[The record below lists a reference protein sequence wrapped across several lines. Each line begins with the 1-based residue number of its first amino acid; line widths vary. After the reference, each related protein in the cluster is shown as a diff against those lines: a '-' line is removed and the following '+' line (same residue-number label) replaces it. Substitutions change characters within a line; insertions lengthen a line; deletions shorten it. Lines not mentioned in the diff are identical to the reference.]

1 MTCGMKNKKRNW
13 SWLLPVALIIAVL
26 ISIIFTALIWV
37 TPSHFQ
43 VFGSKSAPAAG
54 SVDKNVAGKQSITDV
69 YLPVSLTYYENDTRY
84 QLSSTKIDVIDL
96 VRRRVKNV
104 RIKKIT
110 KETFRSQEEYLKFLN
125 MNDSYSLNYS
135 APVTLGLFKNHMKSM
150 TKSDANYAFSRIL
163 VPLNRRGV
171 IYFMDDHSLNVYTA
185 RINVQAIGKMS
196 SLITRRDIKMVRVE
210 YRLFN
215 GHITKYFLQPIEVPK
230 SSYLINRENTGLF
243 VTRLIGSNEN
253 SSVTTREQKKQ
264 TIYTDDAG
272 QRMVIKNHN
281 GYVSYTNYAKE
292 IAEARHRSLYDS
304 LNLSFDRLKLLD
316 VALDDV
322 RYSEFDFQSKNATYR
337 SYINGFPIISADEY
351 GSYQVQITDSGNQH
365 LVFSL
370 YTLQVPVPADLNA
383 VQLPNT
389 DDVMESLKQSGID
402 MQKIN
407 NVQIGYRESKNESS
421 ALVIDLTP
429 TYFVKYNNVWI
440 DYRDLVHNEGG
451 SR

>member
-1 MTCGMKNKKRNW
+1 
-13 SWLLPVALIIAVL
+13 
-26 ISIIFTALIWV
+26 
-37 TPSHFQ
+37 
-43 VFGSKSAPAAG
+43 
-54 SVDKNVAGKQSITDV
+54 
-69 YLPVSLTYYENDTRY
+69 
-84 QLSSTKIDVIDL
+84 
-96 VRRRVKNV
+96 
-104 RIKKIT
+104 
-110 KETFRSQEEYLKFLN
+110 

-163 VPLNRRGV
+163 VPLNRHGV

-185 RINVQAIGKMS
+185 QINVQAIGKMS

-322 RYSEFDFQSKNATYR
+322 RYSEFDFQSKMPHIAAISTVFRLFQQMSTALIRFR
-337 SYINGFPIISADEY
+337 SRTAEINIWFSRFIPCKCRFRPI
-351 GSYQVQITDSGNQH
+351 QTQ
-365 LVFSL
+365 FSCRIRM
-370 YTLQVPVPADLNA
+370 TSWRA
-383 VQLPNT
+383 
-389 DDVMESLKQSGID
+389 
-402 MQKIN
+402 
-407 NVQIGYRESKNESS
+407 
-421 ALVIDLTP
+421 
-429 TYFVKYNNVWI
+429 
-440 DYRDLVHNEGG
+440 
-451 SR
+451 